1 MCLETV
7 KLKLTQISEH
17 FYSLV
22 RIKINFDL

>member
-7 KLKLTQISEH
+7 KLKLTQISKR

-22 RIKINFDL
+22 RIKIYFDL